1 MILNNLLQK
10 NHSWINWQNPSHKKS
25 GYVVIEN
32 GRGNNLL
39 TIKELTVKNFMSVGN
54 QAQAIDFSNKS
65 LVLVIGENMDLG
77 GDDAGARNGTGKT
90 TIINALSYVFFGEAL
105 TNIRRDNLVN
115 KTNEKGMLVS
125 VKFVKNNIE
134 YTIERGRKPQIFRFY
149 ANNIEQNLESNE
161 AQGENRETQIEINR
175 LMGMTHA
182 MFKNIIALNTYT
194 QPFLSTKQ
202 AEQREIIEQLL
213 GITLLSQKADLLK
226 EKQKAT
232 KQMLTEEKLKIDAKV
247 ASNEK
252 IQESIESLQIRS
264 NAWAKQKEDDIVSFK
279 EAIAELEKVD
289 SEIEIEKHKKLQK
302 RNELQTML
310 RSFEKEKAYHENSL
324 TKAENTVSK
333 TNADLEYAAQQK
345 CPTCE
350 QELLDDKHT
359 HLVDKL
365 KVQLTESTDYV
376 TKLKADLAKIQQGI
390 DEVGDIG
397 QVPDTYYDTID
408 EAYNHKGSL
417 KDLQRQLNQTE
428 KKEDTYAEQIEE
440 MRKSAIQIIDY
451 NKANEL
457 EDLHRHQDF
466 LYKLLTAKDSF
477 IRTRIIEQNLTYLN
491 QRLAYFLGKVKLP
504 HTVTFQSDLSVRIE
518 ELGREL
524 DFDNL
529 SRGERNRLILSLSW
543 AFRDVWESLY
553 QQINLLFIDEL
564 VDAGMDLSG
573 VESSMA
579 VLKDM
584 SRTQKKNIFLISHK
598 DELVS
603 RVNSVLKVVKENG
616 FTNYANDVDII
627 V

>member
-1 MILNNLLQK
+1 M
-10 NHSWINWQNPSHKKS
+10 
-25 GYVVIEN
+25 
-32 GRGNNLL
+32 L
-39 TIKELTVKNFMSVGN
+39 TIKQLTVKNFMSVGN

-125 VKFVKNNIE
+125 AKFIKNGVT

-149 ANNIEQNLESNE
+149 ANDIEQNLESNE
-161 AQGENRETQIEINR
+161 AQGENKETQLEINR

-226 EKQKAT
+226 DKMKAT
-232 KQMLTEEKLKIDAKV
+232 KTELLEEKIMIDTKV

-252 IQESIESLQIRS
+252 IQETIESLKIRS
-264 NAWAKQKEDDIVSFK
+264 SAWQTQKNDDAKSFAEAIEELDKVDIVK
-279 EAIAELEKVD
+279 ELDAHKRL
-289 SEIEIEKHKKLQK
+289 SKH
-302 RNELQTML
+302 NEMQTAL
-310 RSFEKEKAYHENSL
+310 RSLEKEKAYHEDSF
-324 TKAENTVSK
+324 TKAEGTVVK
-333 TNADLEYAAQQK
+333 TEKDLEFAEAAK

-350 QELLDDKHT
+350 QELHDDKHE
-359 HLVDKL
+359 HLVGKL
-365 KVQLTESTDYV
+365 KTTLTESVEYAS
-376 TKLKADLAKIQQGI
+376 KLKNDLTKIQQDVDAI
-390 DEVGDIG
+390 GDLGSI
-397 QVPDTYYDTID
+397 PDTYYDTMD
-408 EAYNHKGSL
+408 EAYNHKSSL
-417 KDLQRQLNQTE
+417 QDLKRQLDQNE
-428 KKEDTYAEQIEE
+428 AKEDPYAEQVDE
-440 MRKSAIQIIDY
+440 MKKSAIQKIDY
-451 NKANEL
+451 VKANDL
-457 EDLHRHQDF
+457 EDLYRHQEF

-477 IRTRIIEQNLTYLN
+477 IRTRIIEQNLSYLN

-504 HTVTFQSDLSVRIE
+504 HTVTFQSDLSVTIE

-564 VDAGMDLSG
+564 IDAGMDISG

-584 SRTQKKNIFLISHK
+584 SRTQQKNIFLISHK

>member
-1 MILNNLLQK
+1 M
-10 NHSWINWQNPSHKKS
+10 
-25 GYVVIEN
+25 
-32 GRGNNLL
+32 L
-39 TIKELTVKNFMSVGN
+39 TIKEITVKNFMSVGN
-54 QAQAIDFSNKS
+54 QAQAIDFANKS

-90 TIINALSYVFFGEAL
+90 TIINALSYVFYGEAL

-125 VKFVKNNIE
+125 VKFIKNGVT

-149 ANNIEQNLESNE
+149 ADDIEQKTESNE
-161 AQGENRETQIEINR
+161 AQGENRETQIEINK
-175 LMGMTHA
+175 LLGMTHA
-182 MFKNIIALNTYT
+182 MFKNIVALNTYT

-213 GITLLSQKADLLK
+213 GITLLSQKADLLR

-232 KQMLTEEKLKIDAKV
+232 KQLLTEEKMRLDAKV

-252 IQESIESLQIRS
+252 IQESIESLKLRS
-264 NAWAKQKEDDIVSFK
+264 AAWTQQNKQDIESFR

-302 RNELQTML
+302 HNEAQTALRNLM
-310 RSFEKEKAYHENSL
+310 KEKAYHEDSL
-324 TKAENTVSK
+324 TKAESTVEK
-333 TNADLEYAAQQK
+333 TEKDLEFAEAAK

-350 QELLDDKHT
+350 QALHDDKHE
-359 HLVDKL
+359 HLVGKL
-365 KVQLTESTDYV
+365 KTNLTESKDYSD
-376 TKLKADLAKIQQGI
+376 KLRSDLAQIQQAI
-390 DEVGDIG
+390 DEIGDLG

-408 EAYNHKGSL
+408 EAYNHKGTLQDL
-417 KDLQRQLNQTE
+417 KRQLEQTE
-428 KKEDTYAEQIEE
+428 KKEDTYAEQIAELE
-440 MRKSAIQIIDY
+440 SKAIQEVDY
-451 NKANEL
+451 ERANEL
-457 EDLHRHQDF
+457 EDLHRHQAF

-491 QRLAYFLGKVKLP
+491 QRLAFFLGKVKLP

-564 VDAGMDLSG
+564 VDAGMDISG

-584 SRTQKKNIFLISHK
+584 ARTQQKNIFLISHK

>member
-1 MILNNLLQK
+1 
-10 NHSWINWQNPSHKKS
+10 
-25 GYVVIEN
+25 
-32 GRGNNLL
+32 LL

-90 TIINALSYVFFGEAL
+90 TIINALSYVFYGEAL

-125 VKFVKNNIE
+125 VKFIKNSVT

-149 ANNIEQNLESNE
+149 ANDIEQKSDSNE
-161 AQGENRETQIEINR
+161 AQGENRETQVEINR
-175 LMGMTHA
+175 LLGMTHA
-182 MFKNIIALNTYT
+182 MFKNIVALNTYT

-213 GITLLSQKADLLK
+213 GITLLSQKADLLR
-226 EKQKAT
+226 EKQKST
-232 KQMLTEEKLKIDAKV
+232 KQLLTEEKMKIDAKV

-252 IQESIESLQIRS
+252 IQESIESLKIRS
-264 NAWAKQKEDDIVSFK
+264 AAWSKQKAQDIESFR

-302 RNELQTML
+302 HNEAQTALRNLM
-310 RSFEKEKAYHENSL
+310 KEKAYHEDSL
-324 TKAENTVSK
+324 TKAESTVEK
-333 TNADLEYAAQQK
+333 TEKDLEFAEAAK

-350 QELLDDKHT
+350 QALHDDKHE
-359 HLVDKL
+359 HLVGKL
-365 KVQLTESTDYV
+365 KTNLTENKEYAN
-376 TKLKADLAKIQQGI
+376 KLRSDLAQIQQAI
-390 DEVGDIG
+390 DDIGDLG

-408 EAYNHKGSL
+408 EAYNHKASL
-417 KDLQRQLNQTE
+417 QDLKRQLEQTE
-428 KKEDTYAEQIEE
+428 NKEDTYAEQIEE
-440 MRKSAIQIIDY
+440 LEKKAIQEVDY
-451 NKANEL
+451 ERANEL

-491 QRLAYFLGKVKLP
+491 QRLAFFLGKVKLP

-564 VDAGMDLSG
+564 VDAGMDISG

-584 SRTQKKNIFLISHK
+584 ARTQQKNIFLISHK

>member
-1 MILNNLLQK
+1 
-10 NHSWINWQNPSHKKS
+10 
-25 GYVVIEN
+25 
-32 GRGNNLL
+32 LL
-39 TIKELTVKNFMSVGN
+39 TIKEITVKNFMSVGN

-90 TIINALSYVFFGEAL
+90 TIINALSYVFYGEAL

-125 VKFVKNNIE
+125 VKFIKNGVT

-149 ANNIEQNLESNE
+149 ADDIEQKTESNE
-161 AQGENRETQIEINR
+161 AQGENRETQIEINK
-175 LMGMTHA
+175 LLGMTHA
-182 MFKNIIALNTYT
+182 MFKNIVALNTYT

-213 GITLLSQKADLLK
+213 GITLLSQKAELLR

-232 KQMLTEEKLKIDAKV
+232 KQLLTEEKMKIDAKV

-252 IQESIESLQIRS
+252 IQESIESLKIRS
-264 NAWAKQKEDDIVSFK
+264 AAWTKQNTQDIESFK

-302 RNELQTML
+302 HNEAQTALRNLM
-310 RSFEKEKAYHENSL
+310 KEKAYHEDSL
-324 TKAENTVSK
+324 TKAESTVEK
-333 TNADLEYAAQQK
+333 TEKDLEFAEAAK

-350 QELLDDKHT
+350 QALHDDKHE
-359 HLVDKL
+359 HLVGKL
-365 KVQLTESTDYV
+365 KMNLTESRDYSD
-376 TKLKADLAKIQQGI
+376 KLRSDLAKIQQAI
-390 DEVGDIG
+390 DEIGDLG

-408 EAYNHKGSL
+408 EAYNHKGTLQDL
-417 KDLQRQLNQTE
+417 KRQLEQTE
-428 KKEDTYAEQIEE
+428 KKEDTYAEQIAELE
-440 MRKSAIQIIDY
+440 SKAIQEVDY
-451 NKANEL
+451 EKANEL

-491 QRLAYFLGKVKLP
+491 QRLAFFLGKVKLP
-504 HTVTFQSDLSVRIE
+504 HTVTFQPDLSVRIE

-564 VDAGMDLSG
+564 VDAGMDISG

-584 SRTQKKNIFLISHK
+584 ARTQQKNIFLISHK

>member
-1 MILNNLLQK
+1 MEKRNLEEK
-10 NHSWINWQNPSHKKS
+10 
-25 GYVVIEN
+25 
-32 GRGNNLL
+32 RML

-115 KTNEKGMLVS
+115 KTNEKGMLVG
-125 VKFVKNNIE
+125 VKFVKNGIT

-149 ANNIEQNLESNE
+149 ANDIEQKTESNE
-161 AQGENRETQIEINR
+161 AQGENRETQVEINK
-175 LMGMTHA
+175 LMGMTHS

-232 KQMLTEEKLKIDAKV
+232 KQMLTEEKLKIDARV

-264 NAWAKQKEDDIVSFK
+264 NAWTKQKDDDINSFK
-279 EAIAELEKVD
+279 EAIAELDKVD
-289 SEIEIEKHKKLQK
+289 SEIEIAKHKKLQK

-310 RSFEKEKAYHENSL
+310 RSLEKEKAYHENSL
-324 TKAENTVSK
+324 TKAESTVSK

-350 QELLDDKHT
+350 QELLDEKHT

-376 TKLKADLAKIQQGI
+376 TKLKTDLAKIQEGI
-390 DEVGDIG
+390 DEVGDLG
-397 QVPDTYYDTID
+397 QMPETYYDTID
-408 EAYNHKGSL
+408 EAFNHKGSL
-417 KDLQRQLNQTE
+417 QDLKRQLEQTE
-428 KKEDTYAEQIEE
+428 KKEDTYAEQIAE
-440 MRKSAIQIIDY
+440 MKKSAIQDVDY
-451 NKANEL
+451 EKANEL
-457 EDLHRHQDF
+457 EDLHRHQEF

-564 VDAGMDLSG
+564 VDAGMDISG

-616 FTNYANDVDII
+616 FTNYANDVEYKI
-627 V
+627 

>member
-1 MILNNLLQK
+1 M
-10 NHSWINWQNPSHKKS
+10 
-25 GYVVIEN
+25 
-32 GRGNNLL
+32 L

-54 QAQAIDFSNKS
+54 QVQAIDYSNKS

-115 KTNEKGMLVS
+115 KTNEKGMLVG
-125 VKFVKNNIE
+125 VKFVKNNVE
-134 YTIERGRKPQIFRFY
+134 YVIERGRKPQIFRFY
-149 ANNIEQNLESNE
+149 ANNIEQNTESNE
-161 AQGENRETQIEINR
+161 AQGENRETQIEINK
-175 LMGMTHA
+175 LMGMTHS

-194 QPFLSTKQ
+194 QPFLSTK
-202 AEQREIIEQLL
+202 ANEQREIIEQLL
-213 GITLLSQKADLLK
+213 GITLLSQKAELLK
-226 EKQKAT
+226 EKQKTT
-232 KQMLTEEKLKIDAKV
+232 KQLLTEEKLKIDARV

-252 IQESIESLQIRS
+252 IEESIESLQIRS
-264 NAWAKQKEDDIVSFK
+264 NAWAKQKEEDIASFK

-289 SEIEIEKHKKLQK
+289 SEIEIAKHKKLQK

-310 RSFEKEKAYHENSL
+310 RSLEKEKAYHESSL
-324 TKAENTVSK
+324 TKAESTVTK
-333 TNADLEYAAQQK
+333 TNADLDYAAQQK

-359 HLVDKL
+359 HLVEKL
-365 KVQLTESTDYV
+365 KIQLTESTDYV
-376 TKLKADLAKIQQGI
+376 TKLKTDLAKIQEGI
-390 DEVGDIG
+390 DEVGDLG
-397 QVPDTYYDTID
+397 QIPDTYYDTID
-408 EAYNHKGSL
+408 EAFNHKGSL
-417 KDLQRQLNQTE
+417 KDLQRQLAQTE
-428 KKEDTYAEQIEE
+428 KKQDTYAEQIAE
-440 MRKSAIQIIDY
+440 MKKSAIQEINYD
-451 NKANEL
+451 KANEL
-457 EDLHRHQDF
+457 EDLHRHQEF

-504 HTVTFQSDLSVRIE
+504 HTVTFQSDLTVRIE

-564 VDAGMDLSG
+564 VDAGMDISG

>member
-1 MILNNLLQK
+1 M
-10 NHSWINWQNPSHKKS
+10 
-25 GYVVIEN
+25 
-32 GRGNNLL
+32 L

-54 QAQAIDFSNKS
+54 QSQAINFSNKS

-125 VKFVKNNIE
+125 VKFIKNGIT

-149 ANNIEQNLESNE
+149 ANDIEQKTESNE
-161 AQGENRETQIEINR
+161 AQGENRETQIEINK
-175 LMGMTHA
+175 LMGMTHS

-194 QPFLSTKQ
+194 QPFLSTKA

-213 GITLLSQKADLLK
+213 GITLLSQKSDLLR

-232 KQMLTEEKLKIDAKV
+232 KQLLTEEKLTIDAKV
-247 ASNEK
+247 VANTK
-252 IQESIESLQIRS
+252 IEESIESLKIRS
-264 NAWAKQKEDDIVSFK
+264 NAWASQKQEDIKSFQD
-279 EAIAELEKVD
+279 AITELEKVD
-289 SEIEIEKHKKLQK
+289 SEIEIEKHKRLQK
-302 RNELQTML
+302 HSEMQTAL
-310 RSFEKEKAYHENSL
+310 RSLQKEKAYHEDSL

-333 TNADLEYAAQQK
+333 TEKDLEYAEAAK

-350 QELLDDKHT
+350 QELHDDKHE
-359 HLVDKL
+359 HLVGEL
-365 KVQLTESTDYV
+365 KTTLSESTEYV
-376 TKLKADLAKIQQGI
+376 TKLKTDLTKIQHGI
-390 DEVGDIG
+390 DDVGDLG
-397 QVPDTYYDTID
+397 QIPDTYYDTID

-417 KDLQRQLNQTE
+417 QDLKRQLEQTE
-428 KKEDTYAEQIEE
+428 KKEDTYAEQIAE
-440 MRKSAIQIIDY
+440 MTKSAIQKVDY
-451 NKANEL
+451 EKANEL

-491 QRLAYFLGKVKLP
+491 QRLAHFLGKVKLP

-564 VDAGMDLSG
+564 IDAGMDLSG

>member
-1 MILNNLLQK
+1 M
-10 NHSWINWQNPSHKKS
+10 
-25 GYVVIEN
+25 
-32 GRGNNLL
+32 L
-39 TIKELTVKNFMSVGN
+39 TINELTVKNFMSVGN
-54 QAQAIDFSNKS
+54 QAQAIKFANKN

-134 YTIERGRKPQIFRFY
+134 YTIERGRKPQIFKFY
-149 ANNIEQNLESNE
+149 ANNIEQNVESNE
-161 AQGENRETQIEINR
+161 AQGENRETQIEINK
-175 LMGMTHA
+175 LMGMTHS

-194 QPFLSTKQ
+194 QPFLSTK
-202 AEQREIIEQLL
+202 ANEQREIIEQLL

-232 KQMLTEEKLKIDAKV
+232 KQILTEEKLKIDAKE

-252 IQESIESLQIRS
+252 IKESIESLKIRS
-264 NAWAKQKEDDIVSFK
+264 SAWQTQKEEDSKSFA

-289 SEIEIEKHKKLQK
+289 IKKELDAHKRLQK
-302 RNELQTML
+302 HNENYIKLLSLQ
-310 RSFEKEKAYHENSL
+310 KEKAYHEDSY
-324 TKAENTVSK
+324 TKAKSTVEK
-333 TNADLEYAAQQK
+333 TESDLEYAAQQK

-350 QELLDDKHT
+350 QELKDDKHKQ
-359 HLVDKL
+359 LVGKL
-365 KVQLTESTDYV
+365 KATLTESKEYAA
-376 TKLKADLAKIQQGI
+376 KLESDLAKIQQSI
-390 DEVGDIG
+390 DEIGDLG
-397 QVPDTYYDTID
+397 NTPDTYYDSMD

-417 KDLQRQLNQTE
+417 KDLKRQLEQNE
-428 KKEDTYAEQIEE
+428 KKNDPYAEQVEE
-440 MRKSAIQIIDY
+440 LTKTAIQKVDFE
-451 NKANEL
+451 KANEL
-457 EDLHRHQDF
+457 EDLHRHQEF

-504 HTVTFQSDLSVRIE
+504 HTVTFQSDLTVRIE

-616 FTNYANDVDII
+616 FTNYANDVEII

>member
-1 MILNNLLQK
+1 M
-10 NHSWINWQNPSHKKS
+10 
-25 GYVVIEN
+25 
-32 GRGNNLL
+32 L

-54 QAQAIDFSNKS
+54 QVQAIDFSNKS

-115 KTNEKGMLVS
+115 KTNEKAMLVS
-125 VKFVKNNIE
+125 VKFIKNGVT
-134 YTIERGRKPQIFRFY
+134 YTIERGRKPQVFRFY
-149 ANNIEQNLESNE
+149 ANDIEQKTDDNE
-161 AQGENRETQIEINR
+161 AQGENRETQIEINK
-175 LMGMTHA
+175 LMGMTHS

-194 QPFLSTKQ
+194 QPFLATKQ

-232 KQMLTEEKLKIDAKV
+232 KQMLTEEKMRIDAKV

-264 NAWAKQKEDDIVSFK
+264 NAWAKQKEEDTINFK
-279 EAIAELEKVD
+279 EAIAELQKVD
-289 SEIEIEKHKKLQK
+289 SETEIEKHKKLQK

-310 RSFEKEKAYHENSL
+310 RSLEKEKAYHENSL
-324 TKAENTVSK
+324 TKAESTVAK
-333 TNADLEYAAQQK
+333 TKADLEYAAQQK

-365 KVQLTESTDYV
+365 KIQLTESTDYV
-376 TKLKADLAKIQQGI
+376 TKLKNDLDKIQEGI
-390 DEVGDIG
+390 EEVGDLG
-397 QVPDTYYDTID
+397 QIPETYYDTID
-408 EAYNHKGSL
+408 EAYNHKSSL
-417 KDLQRQLNQTE
+417 QDLKRQLDRTE
-428 KKEDTYAEQIEE
+428 KQKDTYAEQIDE
-440 MRKSAIQIIDY
+440 MKKSAIQVIDY

-504 HTVTFQSDLSVRIE
+504 HTVTFQSDLTVRIE

-564 VDAGMDLSG
+564 VDAGMDISG

-616 FTNYANDVDII
+616 FTNYANDVDI
-627 V
+627 VV

>member
-1 MILNNLLQK
+1 
-10 NHSWINWQNPSHKKS
+10 
-25 GYVVIEN
+25 
-32 GRGNNLL
+32 
-39 TIKELTVKNFMSVGN
+39 MSVGN
-54 QAQAIDFSNKS
+54 ATQSINFTNKN
-65 LVLVIGENMDLG
+65 LVLVIGENLDLG

-90 TIINALSYVFFGEAL
+90 TIINALSYVFYGEAL

-125 VKFVKNNIE
+125 VKFVKNNVE
-134 YTIERGRKPQIFRFY
+134 YTIERGRKPGIFKFY
-149 ANNIEQNLESNE
+149 ANDIEQNTDDNE
-161 AQGENRETQIEINR
+161 AQGENRETQQEINK
-175 LMGMTHA
+175 LVGMTLA

-194 QPFLSTKQ
+194 IPFLATKQ

-226 EKQKAT
+226 EKMRIT
-232 KQMLTEEKLKIDAKV
+232 KTEVTEEKLKIDSKMA
-247 ASNEK
+247 ANEK
-252 IQESIESLQIRS
+252 IQESIESLKLRS
-264 NAWAKQKEDDIVSFK
+264 SAWQTQKNQDLTKFE
-279 EAIAELEKVD
+279 EAVNELEKVD
-289 SEIEIEKHKKLQK
+289 IKKELEAHKKLQK
-302 RNELQTML
+302 HNENYLKL
-310 RSFEKEKAYHENSL
+310 LSLNKEKAYHEDSF
-324 TKAENTVSK
+324 TKAEANVTK
-333 TNADLEYAAQQK
+333 TESDLEYAQQAK

-350 QELLDDKHT
+350 QTLHDDKYKMLH
-359 HLVDKL
+359 DKL
-365 KVQLTESTDYV
+365 TMTLTESKTDV
-376 TKLKADLAKIQQGI
+376 EKLRSDLAKIQQGI
-390 DEVGDIG
+390 DEIGDLG
-397 QVPDTYYDTID
+397 QTPDTYYDSMD

-417 KDLQRQLNQTE
+417 KDLTRQLEQTE
-428 KKEDTYAEQIEE
+428 KKEDPYAEQIEE
-440 MRKSAIQIIDY
+440 LTKKAIQKIDY
-451 NKANEL
+451 TQVNEM
-457 EDLHRHQDF
+457 EDLYRHQEF

-491 QRLAYFLGKVKLP
+491 QRLAFFLGKVKLP
-504 HTVTFQSDLSVRIE
+504 HTVVFLPDLTVRIE

-564 VDAGMDLSG
+564 VDAGMDISG

-584 SRTQKKNIFLISHK
+584 SRTQQKNIFLISHK

-603 RVNSVLKVVKENG
+603 RVNSVLKVTKENG
-616 FTNYANDVDII
+616 FTNYANDVEII

>member
-1 MILNNLLQK
+1 M
-10 NHSWINWQNPSHKKS
+10 
-25 GYVVIEN
+25 
-32 GRGNNLL
+32 L

-54 QAQAIDFSNKS
+54 QVQAINFANKS

-105 TNIRRDNLVN
+105 TSIRRDNLVN
-115 KTNEKGMLVS
+115 KTNEKGMIVS
-125 VKFVKNNIE
+125 VKFVKNNVE
-134 YTIERGRKPQIFRFY
+134 YTIERGRKPQVFRFY
-149 ANNIEQNLESNE
+149 ANDIEQNLESNE
-161 AQGENRETQIEINR
+161 AQGENRETQEEINR
-175 LMGMTHA
+175 LLGMTHA

-232 KQMLTEEKLKIDAKV
+232 KLQLTEEKMRIDQVMISNKKI
-247 ASNEK
+247 E
-252 IQESIESLQIRS
+252 ESIESLKIRS
-264 NAWAKQKEDDIVSFK
+264 NAWSKQKEEDIAGFK

-289 SEIEIEKHKKLQK
+289 IKSELDAHKRLQK
-302 RNELQTML
+302 HNEMQTAL
-310 RSFEKEKAYHENSL
+310 RGLEKEKAYHENSL
-324 TKAENTVSK
+324 TKAESTVEK
-333 TNADLEYAAQQK
+333 TKTDLEFAEQQK

-350 QELLDDKHT
+350 QELHDDKHT

-365 KVQLTESTDYV
+365 KAQLTESTDYAIQ
-376 TKLKADLAKIQQGI
+376 LKNDLAKIQQGI
-390 DEVGDIG
+390 EEVGDLG
-397 QVPDTYYDTID
+397 QIPDTYYDSID

-417 KDLQRQLNQTE
+417 KDLQRQLDRLE
-428 KKEDTYAEQIEE
+428 KQENTYEEQIEE
-440 MRKSAIQIIDY
+440 LEKKAIQKVDY
-451 NKANEL
+451 DKANEL

-491 QRLAYFLGKVKLP
+491 QRLAFFLGKVKLP

-564 VDAGMDLSG
+564 VDAGMDISG

-584 SRTQKKNIFLISHK
+584 SRTQQKNIFLISHK

-616 FTNYANDVDII
+616 FTNYANDVEII

>member
-1 MILNNLLQK
+1 M
-10 NHSWINWQNPSHKKS
+10 
-25 GYVVIEN
+25 
-32 GRGNNLL
+32 L

-54 QAQAIDFSNKS
+54 ATQSINFANKN
-65 LVLVIGENMDLG
+65 LVLVIGENLDLG

-90 TIINALSYVFFGEAL
+90 TIINALSYVFYGEAL

-115 KTNEKGMLVS
+115 KTNERGMLVS
-125 VKFVKNNIE
+125 VKFVKNNVE
-134 YTIERGRKPQIFRFY
+134 YTIERGRKPGIFKFY
-149 ANNIEQNLESNE
+149 ANNIEQNTDSNE
-161 AQGENRETQIEINR
+161 AQGENKETQQEINK
-175 LMGMTHA
+175 LVGMTLA

-194 QPFLSTKQ
+194 LPFLATKQ

-226 EKQKAT
+226 EKMKAT
-232 KQMLTEEKLKIDAKV
+232 KTEVLEEKYKIDSKMS
-247 ASNEK
+247 SNEK
-252 IQESIESLQIRS
+252 IQESIESLKIRS
-264 NAWAKQKEDDIVSFK
+264 SAWQTQKEEDIAKFN

-289 SEIEIEKHKKLQK
+289 IKAELDAHKKLQK
-302 RNELQTML
+302 HNENYIKQLSL
-310 RSFEKEKAYHENSL
+310 NKEKAYHEDSL
-324 TKAENTVSK
+324 TKAETNITK
-333 TNADLEYAAQQK
+333 TETDLEFAKDAK

-350 QELLDDKHT
+350 QSLHDEKHK
-359 HLVDKL
+359 HLTE
-365 KVQLTESTDYV
+365 QLTETLTESKTYSE
-376 TKLKADLAKIQQGI
+376 KLKSDLAKIQQDI
-390 DEVGDIG
+390 DTIGDLG
-397 QVPDTYYDTID
+397 QTPDTYYDSID

-417 KDLQRQLNQTE
+417 KDLQRQLEQTE
-428 KKEDTYAEQIEE
+428 KKNDPYAEQIEE
-440 MRKSAIQIIDY
+440 LTKKAIQKIDY
-451 NKANEL
+451 TKVNEM
-457 EDLHRHQDF
+457 EDLHRHQEF

-491 QRLAYFLGKVKLP
+491 QRLAFFLGKVKLP
-504 HTVTFQSDLSVRIE
+504 HTVVFQSDLTVRIE

-564 VDAGMDLSG
+564 VDAGMDISG

-584 SRTQKKNIFLISHK
+584 SRTQQKNIFLISHK

-616 FTNYANDVDII
+616 FTNYANDVEII

>member
-1 MILNNLLQK
+1 M
-10 NHSWINWQNPSHKKS
+10 
-25 GYVVIEN
+25 
-32 GRGNNLL
+32 L

-54 QAQAIDFSNKS
+54 QAQTIDFSNKS

-125 VKFVKNNIE
+125 VKFIKNGVT

-149 ANNIEQNLESNE
+149 ANDIEQNTESNE
-161 AQGENRETQIEINR
+161 AQGENRETQVEINK
-175 LMGMTHA
+175 LMGMTHS

-232 KQMLTEEKLKIDAKV
+232 KQLLTEEKLKIDARV

-264 NAWAKQKEDDIVSFK
+264 NAWTKQKQEDIASFK

-310 RSFEKEKAYHENSL
+310 RSLEKEKAYHENSL
-324 TKAENTVSK
+324 TKAESTVTK
-333 TNADLEYAAQQK
+333 TNADLEYAEQQK

-350 QELLDDKHT
+350 QELHDDKHT

-376 TKLKADLAKIQQGI
+376 TKLKTDLAKIQEGI
-390 DEVGDIG
+390 DEVGDLG
-397 QVPDTYYDTID
+397 QIPETYYDTID
-408 EAYNHKGSL
+408 EAFNHKGSL
-417 KDLQRQLNQTE
+417 KDLKRQLDQTE
-428 KKEDTYAEQIEE
+428 KKEDTYAEQIAE
-440 MRKSAIQIIDY
+440 MKKSAIQKIDY
-451 NKANEL
+451 EKANEL
-457 EDLHRHQDF
+457 EDLHRHQEF

-491 QRLAYFLGKVKLP
+491 QRLAFFLGKVKLP
-504 HTVTFQSDLSVRIE
+504 HTVTFQSDLTVRIE

-564 VDAGMDLSG
+564 VDAGMDISG

>member
-1 MILNNLLQK
+1 
-10 NHSWINWQNPSHKKS
+10 
-25 GYVVIEN
+25 
-32 GRGNNLL
+32 
-39 TIKELTVKNFMSVGN
+39 MSVGN
-54 QAQAIDFSNKS
+54 QAQAINFTDKN

-115 KTNEKGMLVS
+115 KTNEKGMVVG
-125 VKFVKNNIE
+125 VKFVKNNVE
-134 YTIERGRKPQIFRFY
+134 YTIERGRKPQIFKFY
-149 ANNIEQNLESNE
+149 ANDIEQNIESNE
-161 AQGENRETQIEINR
+161 AQGENKETQLEINR

-194 QPFLSTKQ
+194 QPFLSTKA

-213 GITLLSQKADLLK
+213 GITLLSQKADLLR

-232 KQMLTEEKLKIDAKV
+232 KQLLTEEKLTIDAKV
-247 ASNEK
+247 VANAK
-252 IQESIESLQIRS
+252 IEESIDSLKIRS
-264 NAWAKQKEDDIVSFK
+264 NAWASQKEDDVKSFN
-279 EAIAELEKVD
+279 EAITELEKVD
-289 SEIEIEKHKKLQK
+289 SEIEIAKHKKLQK
-302 RNELQTML
+302 HTEMQTAL
-310 RSFEKEKAYHENSL
+310 RSLQKEKAYHEDSF
-324 TKAENTVSK
+324 TKAESTVGK
-333 TNADLEYAAQQK
+333 TEKDLEFAEAAK

-350 QELLDDKHT
+350 QELHDDKHE
-359 HLVDKL
+359 HLVSELKTTLAESKDYAGKL
-365 KVQLTESTDYV
+365 KGDLT
-376 TKLKADLAKIQQGI
+376 KIQKDI
-390 DEVGDIG
+390 DAIG
-397 QVPDTYYDTID
+397 NLGNMPDTYYDTID

-417 KDLQRQLNQTE
+417 KDLKRQLEQTE
-428 KKEDTYAEQIEE
+428 KKEDVYAEQIGE
-440 MRKSAIQIIDY
+440 MQNKAIQKIDY
-451 NKANEL
+451 EKANEL
-457 EDLHRHQDF
+457 EDLHRHQEF

-477 IRTRIIEQNLTYLN
+477 IRTRIIEQNLSFLN

-564 VDAGMDLSG
+564 IDAGMDISG

>member
-1 MILNNLLQK
+1 M
-10 NHSWINWQNPSHKKS
+10 
-25 GYVVIEN
+25 
-32 GRGNNLL
+32 L

-54 QAQAIDFSNKS
+54 ATQSINFANKN
-65 LVLVIGENMDLG
+65 LVLVIGENLDLG

-115 KTNEKGMLVS
+115 KTNEKAMMVS
-125 VKFVKNNIE
+125 IKFIKNNVE
-134 YTIERGRKPQIFRFY
+134 YTIERGRKPGIFRFY
-149 ANNIEQNLESNE
+149 ANNIEQNTESNE
-161 AQGENRETQIEINR
+161 AQGENRETQVEINN
-175 LMGMTHA
+175 LIGMTLA

-194 QPFLSTKQ
+194 QPFLSTK
-202 AEQREIIEQLL
+202 ANEQREIIEQLL

-226 EKQKAT
+226 EKMKST
-232 KQMLTEEKLKIDAKV
+232 KTQLTEEKYKIDSKMA
-247 ASNEK
+247 ANEK
-252 IQESIESLQIRS
+252 IQESIESLKIRS
-264 NAWAKQKEDDIVSFK
+264 SAWQTQQEKDVKNFN
-279 EAIAELEKVD
+279 EAITELEKVNIK
-289 SEIEIEKHKKLQK
+289 EELEAHKKLQK
-302 RNELQTML
+302 HNENYLKQL
-310 RSFEKEKAYHENSL
+310 SLNKEKAYHEDSL
-324 TKAENTVSK
+324 TKTEQTITK
-333 TNADLEYAAQQK
+333 TEADLEYTKDAK

-350 QELLDDKHT
+350 QSLNDDKHK
-359 HLVDKL
+359 HLTE
-365 KVQLTESTDYV
+365 QLTQTLNESREISDKV
-376 TKLKADLAKIQQGI
+376 KSDLAKIQQDLDVI
-390 DEVGDIG
+390 GDLG
-397 QVPDTYYDTID
+397 QTPDTYYDTMD

-417 KDLQRQLNQTE
+417 KDLQRQLEQTE
-428 KKEDTYAEQIEE
+428 KKEDPYAEQIEE
-440 MRKSAIQIIDY
+440 LTQKAIQKVDY
-451 NKANEL
+451 TSVNEM
-457 EDLHRHQDF
+457 EDLYRHQEF

-491 QRLAYFLGKVKLP
+491 QRLAHFLGKVKLP
-504 HTVTFQSDLSVRIE
+504 HTVTFQPDLTVTIE

-584 SRTQKKNIFLISHK
+584 SRTQRKNIFLISHK

-603 RVNSVLKVVKENG
+603 RVNSVLKVTKENG
-616 FTNYANDVDII
+616 FTNYANDVEII

>member
-1 MILNNLLQK
+1 
-10 NHSWINWQNPSHKKS
+10 
-25 GYVVIEN
+25 
-32 GRGNNLL
+32 
-39 TIKELTVKNFMSVGN
+39 MSVGN
-54 QAQAIDFSNKS
+54 ATQSINFGNKN
-65 LVLVIGENMDLG
+65 LVLVIGENLDLG

-90 TIINALSYVFFGEAL
+90 TIINALSYVFYGEAL

-125 VKFVKNNIE
+125 VKFIKNNVE
-134 YTIERGRKPQIFRFY
+134 YTIERGRKPGIFKFY
-149 ANNIEQNLESNE
+149 ANNIEQNTDSNE
-161 AQGENRETQIEINR
+161 AQGENKETQIEINR
-175 LMGMTHA
+175 LVGMTLA

-194 QPFLSTKQ
+194 QPFLATKQ

-226 EKQKAT
+226 DKMKASKT
-232 KQMLTEEKLKIDAKV
+232 ELMEEKMKIDSKMA
-247 ASNEK
+247 ANEK
-252 IQESIESLQIRS
+252 IQESIESLKLRS
-264 NAWAKQKEDDIVSFK
+264 SAWQTQKDQDVIKFS

-289 SEIEIEKHKKLQK
+289 IKAELDAHKRLQK
-302 RNELQTML
+302 HNENYLKL
-310 RSFEKEKAYHENSL
+310 LSLNKEKAYHEDGY
-324 TKAENTVSK
+324 TKAMESVEK
-333 TNADLEYAAQQK
+333 TESDLDYAAQQK

-350 QELLDDKHT
+350 QELHDDKHEQ
-359 HLVDKL
+359 LVGKL
-365 KVQLTESTDYV
+365 KTTLSESKQYAS
-376 TKLKADLAKIQQGI
+376 KLEGDLAKIQQDI
-390 DEVGDIG
+390 DVIGDLG
-397 QVPDTYYDTID
+397 NTPDTYYDSMD

-417 KDLQRQLNQTE
+417 KDLKRQLDQTE
-428 KKEDTYAEQIEE
+428 MKQGAYAEQIEE
-440 MRKSAIQIIDY
+440 MQNKAIQKIDY
-451 NKANEL
+451 DKANQL
-457 EDLHRHQDF
+457 EDLHRHQEF

-477 IRTRIIEQNLTYLN
+477 VRTRIIEQNLTYLN
-491 QRLAYFLGKVKLP
+491 QRLAFFLGKVKLP
-504 HTVTFQSDLSVRIE
+504 HTVTFQSDLTVRIE

-616 FTNYANDVDII
+616 FTNYANDVEII

>member
-1 MILNNLLQK
+1 M
-10 NHSWINWQNPSHKKS
+10 
-25 GYVVIEN
+25 
-32 GRGNNLL
+32 L
-39 TIKELTVKNFMSVGN
+39 TIKEITVKNFMSVGN

-90 TIINALSYVFFGEAL
+90 TIINALSYVFYGEAL

-125 VKFVKNNIE
+125 VKFIKNGVT

-149 ANNIEQNLESNE
+149 ADDIEQKTESNE
-161 AQGENRETQIEINR
+161 AQGENRETQIEINK
-175 LMGMTHA
+175 LLGMTHA
-182 MFKNIIALNTYT
+182 MFKNIVALNTYT

-213 GITLLSQKADLLK
+213 GITLLSQKADLLR

-232 KQMLTEEKLKIDAKV
+232 KQLLTEEKMRLDAKV

-252 IQESIESLQIRS
+252 IQESIESLKLRS
-264 NAWAKQKEDDIVSFK
+264 AAWTQQNKQDIESFR

-302 RNELQTML
+302 HNEMQTAL
-310 RSFEKEKAYHENSL
+310 RELMKEKAYHEDSL
-324 TKAENTVSK
+324 TKAESTVEK
-333 TNADLEYAAQQK
+333 TEKDLEFAEAAK

-350 QELLDDKHT
+350 QALHDDKHE
-359 HLVDKL
+359 HLVGKL
-365 KVQLTESTDYV
+365 KMNLTESRDYSD
-376 TKLKADLAKIQQGI
+376 KLRSDLAKIQQAI
-390 DEVGDIG
+390 DEIGDLG

-408 EAYNHKGSL
+408 EAYNHKGTLQDL
-417 KDLQRQLNQTE
+417 KRQLEQTE
-428 KKEDTYAEQIEE
+428 KKEDTYAEQIAELE
-440 MRKSAIQIIDY
+440 SKAIQEVDY
-451 NKANEL
+451 EKANEL

-491 QRLAYFLGKVKLP
+491 QRLAFFLGKVKLP
-504 HTVTFQSDLSVRIE
+504 HTVTFQPDLSVRIE

-564 VDAGMDLSG
+564 VDAGMDISG

-584 SRTQKKNIFLISHK
+584 ARTQQKNIFLISHK

>member
-1 MILNNLLQK
+1 M
-10 NHSWINWQNPSHKKS
+10 
-25 GYVVIEN
+25 
-32 GRGNNLL
+32 L

-54 QAQAIDFSNKS
+54 ATQSINFGNKN
-65 LVLVIGENMDLG
+65 LVLVIGENLDLG

-90 TIINALSYVFFGEAL
+90 TIINALSYVFYGEAL

-125 VKFVKNNIE
+125 VKFIKNNVE
-134 YTIERGRKPQIFRFY
+134 YTIERGRKPGIFKFY
-149 ANNIEQNLESNE
+149 ANNIEQNTDSNE
-161 AQGENRETQIEINR
+161 AQGENKETQIEINR
-175 LMGMTHA
+175 LVGMTLA

-194 QPFLSTKQ
+194 QPFLATKQ

-226 EKQKAT
+226 DKMKASKT
-232 KQMLTEEKLKIDAKV
+232 ELMEEKMKIDSKMA
-247 ASNEK
+247 ANEK
-252 IQESIESLQIRS
+252 IQESIESLKLRS
-264 NAWAKQKEDDIVSFK
+264 SAWQTQKDQDVIKFS

-289 SEIEIEKHKKLQK
+289 IKAELDAHKRLQK
-302 RNELQTML
+302 HNENYLKL
-310 RSFEKEKAYHENSL
+310 LSLNKEKAYHEDGY
-324 TKAENTVSK
+324 TKAMESVEK
-333 TNADLEYAAQQK
+333 TESDLDYAAQQK

-350 QELLDDKHT
+350 QELKDDKHE
-359 HLVDKL
+359 HLVGKL
-365 KVQLTESTDYV
+365 KTTLIEGKTDLE
-376 TKLKADLAKIQQGI
+376 KLKSDLAKIQQDI
-390 DEVGDIG
+390 DDIG
-397 QVPDTYYDTID
+397 DLGQTPETYYDSID

-417 KDLQRQLNQTE
+417 KDLKRQLEQTD
-428 KKEDTYAEQIEE
+428 KKDDPYAEQIEE
-440 MRKSAIQIIDY
+440 LTKTAIQKVDY
-451 NKANEL
+451 TEANQI
-457 EDLHRHQDF
+457 EDLHRHQEF

-491 QRLAYFLGKVKLP
+491 QRLAYFLNKVKLP
-504 HTVTFQSDLSVRIE
+504 HTVTFQSDLTVTIE

-553 QQINLLFIDEL
+553 QQVNLLFIDEL
-564 VDAGMDLSG
+564 VDAGMDISG

-579 VLKDM
+579 VLKEM
-584 SRTQKKNIFLISHK
+584 SRTQQKNIFLISHK

>member
-1 MILNNLLQK
+1 MLI
-10 NHSWINWQNPSHKKS
+10 
-25 GYVVIEN
+25 
-32 GRGNNLL
+32 
-39 TIKELTVKNFMSVGN
+39 IKELTVKNFMSVGN
-54 QAQAIDFSNKS
+54 QSQAIDFSNKS

-125 VKFVKNNIE
+125 VKFIKNGIT

-149 ANNIEQNLESNE
+149 ANDIEQKAESNE
-161 AQGENRETQIEINR
+161 AQGENRETQIENNKQMR
-175 LMGMTHA
+175 MTHS
-182 MFKNIIALNTYT
+182 MIKNIIALNTYT

-213 GITLLSQKADLLK
+213 GITLLSQKADLLR

-232 KQMLTEEKLKIDAKV
+232 KQLLTEEKLTIDAKV
-247 ASNEK
+247 VANTK
-252 IQESIESLQIRS
+252 IEESIESLKIRS
-264 NAWAKQKEDDIVSFK
+264 NAWASQKQEDIKSFQD
-279 EAIAELEKVD
+279 AITELEKVD
-289 SEIEIEKHKKLQK
+289 SEIEIEKHKRLQK
-302 RNELQTML
+302 HTEMQTAL
-310 RSFEKEKAYHENSL
+310 RSLQKEKAYHEDSL
-324 TKAENTVSK
+324 TKAESTVSK
-333 TNADLEYAAQQK
+333 TEKDLEFAEAAK

-350 QELLDDKHT
+350 QELHDDKHE
-359 HLVDKL
+359 HLVGKL
-365 KVQLTESTDYV
+365 KTTLTESTEYV
-376 TKLKADLAKIQQGI
+376 TKLKTDLTKIQHGI
-390 DEVGDIG
+390 DEVGDLG
-397 QVPDTYYDTID
+397 QIPYTYYDTID

-417 KDLQRQLNQTE
+417 QDLKRQLEQTE
-428 KKEDTYAEQIEE
+428 KKEDTYAEQIAE
-440 MRKSAIQIIDY
+440 MTKSAIQKVDY
-451 NKANEL
+451 EKANEL

-491 QRLAYFLGKVKLP
+491 QRLAHFLGKVKLP

-564 VDAGMDLSG
+564 IDAGMDLSG

>member
-1 MILNNLLQK
+1 MAQRVQK
-10 NHSWINWQNPSHKKS
+10 VGGTTRSYCASRDTK
-25 GYVVIEN
+25 VVKE
-32 GRGNNLL
+32 RQEKEKML

-54 QAQAIDFSNKS
+54 QVQAIDFSNKS

-115 KTNEKGMLVS
+115 KTNEKAMLVS
-125 VKFVKNNIE
+125 VKFIKNGVT
-134 YTIERGRKPQIFRFY
+134 YTIERGRKPQVFRFY
-149 ANNIEQNLESNE
+149 ANDIEQKTDDNE
-161 AQGENRETQIEINR
+161 AQGENRETQIEINK
-175 LMGMTHA
+175 LMGMTHS

-194 QPFLSTKQ
+194 QPFLATKQ

-232 KQMLTEEKLKIDAKV
+232 KQMLTEEKMRIDAKV

-264 NAWAKQKEDDIVSFK
+264 NAWAKQKEEDTINFK
-279 EAIAELEKVD
+279 EAIAELQKVD

-310 RSFEKEKAYHENSL
+310 RSLEKEKAYHEDSL
-324 TKAENTVSK
+324 TKAESTVTK
-333 TNADLEYAAQQK
+333 TKADLEYAAQQK

-365 KVQLTESTDYV
+365 KIQLTESTDYV
-376 TKLKADLAKIQQGI
+376 TKLKNDLDKIQEGI
-390 DEVGDIG
+390 EEVGDLG
-397 QVPDTYYDTID
+397 QIPETYYDTID
-408 EAYNHKGSL
+408 EAYNHKSSL
-417 KDLQRQLNQTE
+417 QDLKRQLDRTE
-428 KKEDTYAEQIEE
+428 KQKDTYAEQIDE
-440 MRKSAIQIIDY
+440 MKKSAIQVIDY

-504 HTVTFQSDLSVRIE
+504 HTVTFQSDLTVRIE

-564 VDAGMDLSG
+564 VDAGMDISG

-616 FTNYANDVDII
+616 FTNYANDVDI
-627 V
+627 VV

>member
-1 MILNNLLQK
+1 M
-10 NHSWINWQNPSHKKS
+10 
-25 GYVVIEN
+25 
-32 GRGNNLL
+32 L

-115 KTNEKGMLVS
+115 KTNEKGMLVG
-125 VKFVKNNIE
+125 VKFIKNGVT

-149 ANNIEQNLESNE
+149 ANDIEQNTDNNE
-161 AQGENRETQIEINR
+161 AQGENRETQVEINK
-175 LMGMTHA
+175 LLGMTHS

-232 KQMLTEEKLKIDAKV
+232 KQMLTEEKMRIDAKV

-264 NAWAKQKEDDIVSFK
+264 NAWAKQKEEDITSFK

-289 SEIEIEKHKKLQK
+289 SEIEIAKHKKLQK
-302 RNELQTML
+302 RNELQTAL
-310 RSFEKEKAYHENSL
+310 RGLEKEKAYHENSL
-324 TKAENTVSK
+324 TKAESTVTK

-350 QELLDDKHT
+350 QELLDEKHT

-376 TKLKADLAKIQQGI
+376 TKLKTDLAKIQEGI
-390 DEVGDIG
+390 DEVGDLGNI
-397 QVPDTYYDTID
+397 PETYYDTID
-408 EAYNHKGSL
+408 EAFNHKGSL
-417 KDLQRQLNQTE
+417 KDLQRQLKQTE
-428 KKEDTYAEQIEE
+428 KKEDTYAEQIAE
-440 MRKSAIQIIDY
+440 MKKSAIQKIDY
-451 NKANEL
+451 DKANEL

-504 HTVTFQSDLSVRIE
+504 HTVTFQSDLTVRIE

-564 VDAGMDLSG
+564 VDAGMDISG